1 MKIASTL
8 GLVVLYFLVAV
19 GAVSTIEFA
28 FTLMNKSDTLS
39 FIGGLGLLIITG
51 TFIVL
56 LAMHIINE
64 YKEAK
69 DFTNKNKN

>member
-64 YKEAK
+64 HRNDEHR
-69 DFTNKNKN
+69 N

>member
-8 GLVVLYFLVAV
+8 GLVILYFLVTV

-28 FTLMNKSDTLS
+28 FKLMNKADTLS
-39 FIGGLGLLIITG
+39 FIGGLGLAIITG
-51 TFIVL
+51 AFIVL
-56 LAMHIINE
+56 LVMHIINE

-69 DFTNKNKN
+69 EFTNKK